1 MDLRDLQSNVFP
13 GESGGDYDALFE
25 YSNRPDGRFSD
36 VRLTEMTLD
45 DALKFASPSGP
56 YGQWVK
62 SRVGR
67 VATPMGAY
75 QVVGST
81 LRDAKK
87 GLGLRGDEQM
97 TPELQDRI
105 GLWIYQNQGPEAW
118 EGWSSG
124 GGSDTLA
131 GGQGSDTLEGPL
143 PSEALLE
150 GEPSARQS
158 FFDDLGEAALVMGDV
173 AALTAPPRQDFS
185 SLDMTYNRGREG
197 AGSRALGRMG
207 IASLA

>member
-1 MDLRDLQSNVFP
+1 
-13 GESGGDYDALFE
+13 
-25 YSNRPDGRFSD
+25 
-36 VRLTEMTLD
+36 
-45 DALKFASPSGP
+45 
-56 YGQWVK
+56 
-62 SRVGR
+62 
-67 VATPMGAY
+67 MGAY